1 MLGRKKP
8 NSEVRVEL
16 MTWGVILI
24 VVSVIYVLFRH
35 LGSLAVSMMLFFPGL
50 ILLGPAIVQD
60 IRVGWGSSWF
70 TYLLAI
76 LLIATGLAGLI
87 NHLMGDVLRI
97 PWFIIALF
105 ELGAVLVAKA
115 LYDPDPRV
123 ER

>member
-1 MLGRKKP
+1 
-8 NSEVRVEL
+8 

-24 VVSVIYVLFRH
+24 VVSVIYILFRH

-50 ILLGPAIVQD
+50 ILLGSAIVQD

-87 NHLMGDVLRI
+87 NYLMGDVLRI

>member
-50 ILLGPAIVQD
+50 ILLGSAIVQD